1 MRVRFVLDRPPRPR
15 RASRRT
21 WPAARARPATRVTRA
36 VPPPSPTTV
45 PPSPPGPARSAE
57 PPGTASSGPPAAAA
71 APPSAA
77 VRSAPPP
84 ARRRA
89 PTTACPNRRSIRRI
103 FLLYLGG
110 ESGPG
115 HPFDRRT
122 IEPRQDQSQGRLR
135 VYLHLI
141 VLAVTSC
148 PACTDGLDG
157 DLARLQQWPRREDGP
172 FAHTRRVAALSWRG
186 ELPGVC
192 ASAAAAVGFRA
203 KASGRREV
211 RRVPCGRIAPAFAV
225 VLAFP
230 P

>member
-1 MRVRFVLDRPPRPR
+1 MED
-15 RASRRT
+15 
-21 WPAARARPATRVTRA
+21 
-36 VPPPSPTTV
+36 
-45 PPSPPGPARSAE
+45 
-57 PPGTASSGPPAAAA
+57 
-71 APPSAA
+71 
-77 VRSAPPP
+77 
-84 ARRRA
+84 
-89 PTTACPNRRSIRRI
+89 
-103 FLLYLGG
+103 
-110 ESGPG
+110 
-115 HPFDRRT
+115 H
-122 IEPRQDQSQGRLR
+122 SQGRLC
-135 VYLHLI
+135 VYVHL
-141 VLAVTSC
+141 VSLTATGW
-148 PACTDGLDG
+148 PAATGGLDG